1 MGRSAKGYKKPT
13 LKEKQ
18 QSRKAKSSSHDGAIV
33 KDWSTPSSTVRLA
46 AAAMKQS
53 AGSSSKSKGKLAADE
68 DEEADDI
75 QDEEEEDDNVES
87 ASKSAEATSSEASG
101 NQTKKKRDLRSRSK
115 GATGSGGTDG
125 EEARTP
131 REQGID
137 YLQLWQGRKTE
148 IASARIKQGR
158 PVQK

>member
-68 DEEADDI
+68 EDEADDI
-75 QDEEEEDDNVES
+75 QDEAEEDDVES

>member
-33 KDWSTPSSTVRLA
+33 KDWSAPSSTVRLA

-53 AGSSSKSKGKLAADE
+53 AGSSSKPKGKLAADE

-75 QDEEEEDDNVES
+75 LDEAEEDDVDS
-87 ASKSAEATSSEASG
+87 ASKSAEATSSEATG